1 MRIAIGSDHGGYE
14 YKALLLPL
22 LREQGHE
29 VEDFGCDSP
38 ASVDYADY
46 ALPVAEAVAAGRF
59 ERGILICGTGVGVSI
74 SANKVRGVRCALC
87 GDPVTAQLTR
97 AHNDSNVLA
106 MGQRIIGEEAMKA
119 IVRVWL
125 ETPFEGGR
133 HARRIEKI
141 AAYETNPA

>member
-1 MRIAIGSDHGGYE
+1 MRIAIGSDHGGHA
-14 YKALLLPL
+14 YKELLKPFLKEL
-22 LREQGHE
+22 GHE
-29 VEDFGCDSP
+29 PEDFGCPSP

-46 ALPVAEAVAAGRF
+46 AIPVAEAVAAGRF

-74 SANKVRGVRCALC
+74 TANKVRGVRCALC
-87 GDPVTAQLTR
+87 GDPVTAKLTR

-106 MGQRIIGEEAMKA
+106 MGQRIIGEEAMKE

-133 HARRIEKI
+133 HAVRIGKI
-141 AAYETNPA
+141 ARYEEK